1 MAQLPLPNQRR
12 FGEWEVC
19 DKGNMTNNSKGFEIS
34 HDRLKE
40 SEWWAFFYTEPNFNW
55 NEFIPAYFYACK
67 QAKIEKL
74 NLNLN
79 LLL

>member
-1 MAQLPLPNQRR
+1 MAQEPDPPKR

-19 DKGNMTNNSKGFEIS
+19 QKGTMINNKQGYEIE
-34 HDRLKE
+34 HDRLTE
-40 SEWWAFFYTEPNFNW
+40 SDWWAFFYTEPNFSW

-67 QAKIEKL
+67 MAKVEKL

-79 LLL
+79 LI